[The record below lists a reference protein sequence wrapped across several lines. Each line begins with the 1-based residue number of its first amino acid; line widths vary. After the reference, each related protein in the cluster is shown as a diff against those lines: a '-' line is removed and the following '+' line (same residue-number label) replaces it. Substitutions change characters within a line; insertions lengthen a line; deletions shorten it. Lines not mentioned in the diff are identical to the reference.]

1 MDEVAVEVKLP
12 GQIEPDALALPL
24 PEDETRPLSNGARV
38 LDESLHGRLGRLADD
53 GELKGA
59 LGETV
64 LIHTDGELNARR
76 VVVAGIGKLDELD
89 ADALRTAASAVAQ
102 RVADLGGTVA
112 WMLDE
117 SLPLPFEEQ
126 ARAIVEGTVLG
137 SYSPGRWKTGE
148 KPKKRIE
155 KIVLCAAEEDGLA
168 AAATRAARVGKWVN
182 WARDLANSPPNE
194 LTPEGLAARAGELAG
209 PTVDVE
215 ALDPA
220 RIDELG
226 MGALSAVGRASANG
240 PRLIV
245 IRYDP
250 PRPTRADLL
259 LGLVGKAI
267 TFDAGGISLKPALKM
282 YDMKGD
288 MAGGAAV
295 IAGIAAVA
303 ELELPVRIVAVV
315 PAAENLVSGTSF
327 RPGDILRAANGKT
340 IEITNTDAEGRLVL
354 ADALWYARRE
364 GATHVLDLAT
374 LTGAMELALGDL
386 YAGMFASDDAWRDDV
401 LAAAKT
407 SGDHAWP
414 FPLHRRYRRYVD
426 SAYADLKNSS
436 ELRQGSPVLAAEFL
450 REFAGEGPW
459 AHVDMAGPGFL
470 ERSRGDYLTQ
480 RGGTGYGVRLIVELA
495 QRLASEPSR

>member
-1 MDEVAVEVKLP
+1 MDEVTIEVKLP

-24 PEDETRPLSNGARV
+24 LDDGTDPLSNGARV
-38 LDESLHGRLGRLADD
+38 LDERLRGKLRRLIED
-53 GELKGA
+53 GEVKGE
-59 LGETV
+59 LGETTV
-64 LIHTDGELNARR
+64 LHTDGELKAHR
-76 VVVAGIGKLDELD
+76 VVVAGIGKLDDFD

-102 RVADLGGTVA
+102 RVADVGGTVA

-137 SYSPGRWKTGE
+137 SYSPARWKTTE
-148 KPKKRIE
+148 RPRKKIE
-155 KIVLCAAEEDGLA
+155 KIVLCAGEENGIA
-168 AAATRAARVGKWVN
+168 KQARRAARVSKWVN

-194 LTPEGLAARAGELAG
+194 LTPELLAARAQELSG
-209 PTVDVE
+209 PSVDVT
-215 ALDPA
+215 ALEPHQ
-220 RIDELG
+220 IDELG

-245 IRYDP
+245 LDYKP
-250 PRPTRADLL
+250 PRHTRENLV

-295 IAGIAAVA
+295 IAAVAAVA

-315 PAAENLVSGTSF
+315 AAAENLVSGTSF

-354 ADALWYARRE
+354 ADAMWYARRA
-364 GATHVLDLAT
+364 GATHVLDIAT

-386 YAGMFASDDAWRDDV
+386 YAGVFANDEDWLQEI
-401 LAAAKT
+401 LAASKA

-414 FPLHRRYRRYVD
+414 FPLHPRYRRYVD

-495 QRLASEPSR
+495 QRLSS

>member
-1 MDEVAVEVKLP
+1 VDEVAIEVRPP
-12 GQIEPDALALPL
+12 GQSEPDTLAFPL
-24 PEDETRPLSNGARV
+24 TDDDPGTVSKVDERLK
-38 LDESLHGRLGRLADD
+38 GRLQRLAED
-53 GELKGA
+53 GELKGE
-59 LGETV
+59 LGKTV
-64 LIHTDGELNARR
+64 LLHTDGELNARR
-76 VVVAGIGKLDELD
+76 VVVAGVGKAEELD
-89 ADALRTAASAVAQ
+89 SDALRTAASAVAR
-102 RVADLGGTVA
+102 RVADVGGTIA
-112 WMLDE
+112 WMLEE
-117 SLPLPFEEQ
+117 SLPLSFEEQ
-126 ARAIVEGTVLG
+126 ARAIVEGTILG
-137 SYSPGRWKTGE
+137 SYSPARWKTNE
-148 KPKKRIE
+148 KPPKRIE
-155 KIVLCAAEEDGLA
+155 KIVLCAAEGDGLEETA
-168 AAATRAARVGKWVN
+168 KRAARVGKWVN

-194 LTPEGLAARAGELAG
+194 LTPEGLGQRASEVVGSN
-209 PTVDVE
+209 VQID
-215 ALDPA
+215 ALDA
-220 RIDELG
+220 KAIDELG
-226 MGALSAVGRASANG
+226 MGALGAVGRASANE

-245 IRYDP
+245 LRYDP
-250 PRPTRADLL
+250 PEPARSDLV

-303 ELELPVRIVAVV
+303 ELGLPVRILAVV
-315 PAAENLVSGTSF
+315 AAAENLVSGTSF
-327 RPGDILRAANGKT
+327 RPGDILRAASGKT

-354 ADALWYARRE
+354 ADAMWYARRE
-364 GATHVLDLAT
+364 GATHLLDLAT
-374 LTGAMELALGDL
+374 LTGAMELALGDF
-386 YAGMFASDDAWRDDV
+386 YAGAFANDEKWMQEL

-426 SAYADLKNSS
+426 SVYADLKNSS

-450 REFAGEGPW
+450 HEFAGEGPW

-495 QRLASEPSR
+495 QRLST

>member
-12 GQIEPDALALPL
+12 GEVEPDALAVPL
-24 PEDETRPLSNGARV
+24 LDDGRNALSNGARV
-38 LDESLHGRLGRLADD
+38 LDEQLRGKLRRLAEE
-53 GELKGA
+53 GEAKSE
-59 LGETV
+59 LGETTV
-64 LIHTDGELNARR
+64 LHTDGELNARR
-76 VVVAGIGKLDELD
+76 VVLAGIGKLDDFD

-102 RVADLGGTVA
+102 RLADVGGTIA

-137 SYSPGRWKTGE
+137 AYSPARWKTSE
-148 KPKKRIE
+148 PPRKQIE
-155 KIVLCAAEEDGLA
+155 KIVLCAGDENGITEQ
-168 AAATRAARVGKWVN
+168 ATRAARVGKWVN
-182 WARDLANSPPNE
+182 RARDLANSPPNE
-194 LTPEGLAARAGELAG
+194 LTPELLAGRAEELASS
-209 PTVDVE
+209 TVDVT
-215 ALDPA
+215 ALGPA
-220 RIDELG
+220 QIDALG
-226 MGALSAVGRASANG
+226 MGALSAVGRASANE

-245 IRYDP
+245 LDYKP
-250 PRPTRADLL
+250 PRPTRDDLV

-295 IAGIAAVA
+295 IAAVAAVA
-303 ELELPVRIVAVV
+303 ELELPVRILGVVA
-315 PAAENLVSGTSF
+315 AAENLVSGTSF

-354 ADALWYARRE
+354 ADAMWYARRA
-364 GATHVLDLAT
+364 GATHVLDIAT

-386 YAGMFASDDAWRDDV
+386 YAGVFANDEDWLQEI
-401 LAAAKT
+401 LAASKA
-407 SGDHAWP
+407 SGDHVWP
-414 FPLHRRYRRYVD
+414 FPLHPRYRRYVD

-436 ELRQGSPVLAAEFL
+436 ELGQGSPVLAAEFL

-459 AHVDMAGPGFL
+459 AHIDMAGPGFL

-480 RGGTGYGVRLIVELA
+480 RGGTGYGVRLMVELA
-495 QRLASEPSR
+495 QRLSS